1 MEISNL
7 LPIGSVVLL
16 HNGKKK
22 VMIIGVVQKDKKEV
36 YDYLGLLYPEGNLGP
51 KSKVLFNH
59 ENIDEVFFRGYE
71 NEERSEFINYLTDY
85 YKEK

>member
-1 MEISNL
+1 M
-7 LPIGSVVLL
+7 VR
-16 HNGKKK
+16 KK
-22 VMIIGVVQKDKKEV
+22 VMIIGVMQKDKKEV
-36 YDYLGLLYPEGNLGP
+36 YDYLGVLYPEGNLGP
-51 KSKVLFNH
+51 NSQVLFNH